1 MFISQFVRKALDK
14 KAQYYAKLALEHGFT
29 KEQVESVIKATNE
42 DLNQM
47 SGHKPLKYESILKVN
62 HQKMVQRVEME
73 KKAVQMVKD
82 SLKTNPAII
91 GVEHNALVCDVGGG
105 RIMLIAMSDLAD
117 VEELE
122 RMKAESEAREVLE
135 RIEQQTI

>member
-29 KEQVESVIKATNE
+29 KGQVESVIKATNE
-42 DLNQM
+42 DLNKI
-47 SGHKPLKYESILKVN
+47 SGQKPLRFESILKAN
-62 HQKMVQRVEME
+62 HQKMAQRVEME
-73 KKAVQMVKD
+73 KKAVQMVKEN
-82 SLKTNPAII
+82 LKANPVVI
-91 GVEHNALVCDVGGG
+91 GIEYNALVCDVGGG